1 MSAQCATC
9 RLRGTNGLRQNVHR
23 EFFFWGERC
32 KEQRMA
38 STVAKKLPK
47 TSYCEVVWGQPRHAR
62 YAALLYIYFNSQ
74 HFYFF
79 SLQFLLGISVP
90 FTSVTASSKRHLC
103 FVQTWCETPL
113 FRYMKKKKTCLHF
126 VPFLKTKMGID
137 EKKKNFYTMLW
148 WRHQHRQRKGGAHL
162 TLKGANGQARNWP
175 VMIVMD
181 ARVCWP
187 LARCISENDW
197 GFGGL

>member
-9 RLRGTNGLRQNVHR
+9 RLRGHKWVTSKCKSGKFGGGGN
-23 EFFFWGERC
+23 C

-38 STVAKKLPK
+38 STVAKKLWK
-47 TSYCEVVWGQPRHAR
+47 TSYCEVVWGQPRHTR

-74 HFYFF
+74 HFFF
-79 SLQFLLGISVP
+79 LQFLLGISVP

-103 FVQTWCETPL
+103 FVQTWCEIPL
-113 FRYMKKKKTCLHF
+113 FRYMKKKSLHF
-126 VPFLKTKMGID
+126 VPFFENKNGD
-137 EKKKNFYTMLW
+137 WWEKKNFYTMLW

>member
-23 EFFFWGERC
+23 EIFFGGKDVKSSGWCPLLPRNSQKLLTVRLCEDSRVMRAMLHFYIFILTRSIFFF
-32 KEQRMA
+32 
-38 STVAKKLPK
+38 
-47 TSYCEVVWGQPRHAR
+47 
-62 YAALLYIYFNSQ
+62 
-74 HFYFF
+74 FF
-79 SLQFLLGISVP
+79 PYNFCSAFLFPSLQWRRVLSGISVL
-90 FTSVTASSKRHLC
+90 FKLDVK
-103 FVQTWCETPL
+103 PL
-113 FRYMKKKKTCLHF
+113 FLDIWKKKLS
-126 VPFLKTKMGID
+126 PFCSLFENKNGD
-137 EKKKNFYTMLW
+137 WWEKKNFYTMLW

-197 GFGGL
+197 GFWGL

>member
-1 MSAQCATC
+1 MPLAGCA
-9 RLRGTNGLRQNVHR
+9 GTNGLRQNVNR
-23 EFFFWGERC
+23 EKKNLGGGKDVKSSGWRPLLPRNSE
-32 KEQRMA
+32 KLL
-38 STVAKKLPK
+38 TVRL
-47 TSYCEVVWGQPRHAR
+47 CEDSRVMRAM
-62 YAALLYIYFNSQ
+62 L
-74 HFYFF
+74 HFYIFILTRSIFF

-113 FRYMKKKKTCLHF
+113 FRYMRKKSCLHF

-137 EKKKNFYTMLW
+137 EKKNFYTMLW

-162 TLKGANGQARNWP
+162 TLKGTNGQARNWP